1 MREKGK
7 KVAVLFTA
15 LCCAAFG
22 AYYVLS
28 RQAADHAAPEISFQS
43 GEIEVSVGVT
53 EAELL
58 YGVTA
63 TDKRDGDVTGSLVVE
78 GISELSPD
86 QTATVTY
93 AAFDKAGNVAKAERT
108 LRYTDYQS
116 PRFTL
121 SAPLVFRSGISFNV
135 LNYVG
140 AEDVIDGTLDD
151 RVKATLVSRESSIT
165 TEGVHEVEF
174 RVTNSMNDTVY
185 LTVPVEVCPSGAYN
199 ATVELSENLVYLKQG
214 ARFEPNSYLKT
225 LRVSGEK
232 IDLRNANDRVS
243 VSCSSDV
250 STNTPGTYSVAY
262 TVKYGNYTGYT
273 RLIVVVEE

>member
-174 RVTNSMNDTVY
+174 RVTNSMDDTVY

-232 IDLRNANDRVS
+232 NDLRNANDRVS

-250 STNTPGTYSVAY
+250 NTNTPGTYSVAY

>member
-58 YGVTA
+58 YGVAA

-93 AAFDKAGNVAKAERT
+93 AAFDKAGNVAKAKRT

>member
-174 RVTNSMNDTVY
+174 RVTNSMDDTVY

>member
-43 GEIEVSVGVT
+43 GEIEASVGVT

-58 YGVTA
+58 YGVAA

-174 RVTNSMNDTVY
+174 RVTNSMDDTVY

>member
-58 YGVTA
+58 YGVAA

-174 RVTNSMNDTVY
+174 RVTNSMDDTVY

-262 TVKYGNYTGYT
+262 KVKYGNYTGYT

>member
-58 YGVTA
+58 YGVAA

-174 RVTNSMNDTVY
+174 RVTNSMDDTVY